1 MRILILTNFYPPYEV
16 GGFEQ
21 NCRDVN
27 LRLQAKGHQ
36 VAVLTSNRGVPADAK
51 HDEPGI
57 YRQLQTQID
66 FAAKPGAA
74 WQFFRRRQH
83 AEQHNEQ
90 VFKNVVAQFQPEVI
104 FIWHIEFLPR
114 QITLQAESFPGV
126 AVAYYLAGFSPAE
139 PDEYWLYWGQPAK
152 KGSIRRLKSLV
163 GDYALAKMRSEG
175 KPLRPK
181 LETVGVVSAYE
192 RERGIAAKTLPADAE
207 VIYNGVE
214 VEQFH
219 NPVKEHINGRLRI
232 LQAGRV
238 SAGKGAHLAIDAL
251 AQLKQNEGN
260 QNVELVIAGTGP
272 DDYLAKLR
280 NMVTEH
286 DLADQVTFTGW
297 LSRTEVPALMSRCHT
312 LLLPTVH
319 HEPFARVILE
329 GMCGGLTV
337 IASRTGGTEELV
349 QHEVTGLTFDG
360 SSQDLA
366 VQMKRLLTE
375 PSLRIQMAKTGQE
388 IVQRDFSLEK
398 MVERLE
404 NLLIKAQV
412 RTGQVEGLL
421 PVSRLSEKPQ
431 MVR

>member
-27 LRLQAKGHQ
+27 LRLQAKGHH
-36 VAVLTSNRGVPADAK
+36 VAVLTSDHGVPANADR
-51 HDEPGI
+51 DEPGI
-57 YRQLQTQID
+57 YRSLQTQVD
-66 FAAKPGAA
+66 FAVKPGAA
-74 WQFFRRRQH
+74 WQFFRRRPH
-83 AEQHNEQ
+83 AERHNEQ
-90 VFKNVVAQFQPEVI
+90 VFKNVVTQFRPEVI
-104 FIWHIEFLPR
+104 FFWHIEFLPR
-114 QITLQAESFPGV
+114 QITLQAEDFPGV

-139 PDEYWLYWGQPAK
+139 PDEYWLYWSQPAQK
-152 KGSIRRLKSLV
+152 TSIRKLKSVV
-163 GDYALAKMRSEG
+163 GGYALAKMRSEG
-175 KPLRPK
+175 QPLRPK
-181 LETVGVVSAYE
+181 LETVAVVSAYE
-192 RERGIAAKTLPADAE
+192 RARGIAAGTLPSDAE

-219 NPVKEHINGRLRI
+219 NPVKAEINGRLRI

-238 SAGKGAHLAIDAL
+238 SAGKGAHLAIEAL

-272 DDYLAKLR
+272 DAYLKQLLEL
-280 NMVTEH
+280 VTAH

-297 LSRTEVPALMSRCHT
+297 LSRTEMPDLMSRCHV

-329 GMCGGLTV
+329 GMCSGLAV

-349 QHEVTGLTFDG
+349 QHNVTGLTFDG

-366 VQMKRLLTE
+366 LQMKRLLTE
-375 PSLRIQMAKTGQE
+375 PNLRIQMAKTGQE

-404 NLLIKAQV
+404 NLLVKAQGKN
-412 RTGQVEGLL
+412 GQVEDPLL
-421 PVSRLSEKPQ
+421 S
-431 MVR
+431 

>member
-27 LRLQAKGHQ
+27 LRLQAKGHH
-36 VAVLTSNRGVPADAK
+36 VAVLTSDHGVPANADR
-51 HDEPGI
+51 DEPGI
-57 YRQLQTQID
+57 YRSLQTQVD
-66 FAAKPGAA
+66 FAVKPGAA
-74 WQFFRRRQH
+74 WQFFRRRPH
-83 AEQHNEQ
+83 AERHNEQ
-90 VFKNVVAQFQPEVI
+90 VFKNVVTQFRPEVI
-104 FIWHIEFLPR
+104 FFWHIEFLPR
-114 QITLQAESFPGV
+114 QITLQAEDFPGV

-139 PDEYWLYWGQPAK
+139 PDEYWLYWSQPAQK
-152 KGSIRRLKSLV
+152 TSIRKLKSVV
-163 GDYALAKMRSEG
+163 GGYALAKMRSEG
-175 KPLRPK
+175 QPLRPK
-181 LETVGVVSAYE
+181 LETVAVVSAYE
-192 RERGIAAKTLPADAE
+192 RARGIAAGTLPSDAE

-219 NPVKEHINGRLRI
+219 NPVKAEINGRLRI

-238 SAGKGAHLAIDAL
+238 SAGKGAHLAIEAL

-272 DDYLAKLR
+272 DAYLKQLLEL
-280 NMVTEH
+280 VTAH

-297 LSRTEVPALMSRCHT
+297 LSRTEMPDLMSRCHV

-329 GMCGGLTV
+329 GMCSGLAV

-349 QHEVTGLTFDG
+349 QHNVTGLTFDG

-366 VQMKRLLTE
+366 LQMKRLLTE
-375 PSLRIQMAKTGQE
+375 PNLRIQMAKTGQE

-404 NLLIKAQV
+404 NLLVKAQGKN
-412 RTGQVEGLL
+412 GQVEDPLL
-421 PVSRLSEKPQ
+421 SSLAIVG
-431 MVR
+431 

>member
-27 LRLQAKGHQ
+27 LRLQAKGHH
-36 VAVLTSNRGVPADAK
+36 VAVLTSDHGVPANADR
-51 HDEPGI
+51 DEPGI
-57 YRQLQTQID
+57 YRSLQTQVD
-66 FAAKPGAA
+66 FAVKPGAA
-74 WQFFRRRQH
+74 WQFFRRRPH
-83 AEQHNEQ
+83 AERHNEQ
-90 VFKNVVAQFQPEVI
+90 VFKNVVTQFRPEVI
-104 FIWHIEFLPR
+104 FFWHIEFLPR
-114 QITLQAESFPGV
+114 QITLQAEDFPGV

-139 PDEYWLYWGQPAK
+139 PDEYWLYWSQPAQK
-152 KGSIRRLKSLV
+152 TSIRKLKSVV
-163 GDYALAKMRSEG
+163 GGYALAKMRSEG
-175 KPLRPK
+175 QPLRPK
-181 LETVGVVSAYE
+181 LETVAVVSAYE
-192 RERGIAAKTLPADAE
+192 RVRGIAAGTLPSDAE

-214 VEQFH
+214 VEQFY
-219 NPVKEHINGRLRI
+219 NPVKAEINGRLRI

-238 SAGKGAHLAIDAL
+238 SAGKGAHLAIEAL

-272 DDYLAKLR
+272 DAYLKQLLEL
-280 NMVTEH
+280 VTAH

-297 LSRTEVPALMSRCHT
+297 LSRTEMPDLMSRCHV

-329 GMCGGLTV
+329 GMCSGLAV

-349 QHEVTGLTFDG
+349 QHNVTGLTFDG

-366 VQMKRLLTE
+366 LQMKRLLTE
-375 PSLRIQMAKTGQE
+375 PNLRIQMAKTGQE

-404 NLLIKAQV
+404 NLLVKAQGKN
-412 RTGQVEGLL
+412 GQVEDPLL
-421 PVSRLSEKPQ
+421 SSLAIVG
-431 MVR
+431 

>member
-27 LRLQAKGHQ
+27 LRLQAKGHH
-36 VAVLTSNRGVPADAK
+36 VAVLTSDHGVPANADR
-51 HDEPGI
+51 DEPGI
-57 YRQLQTQID
+57 YRSLQTQVD
-66 FAAKPGAA
+66 FAVKPGAA
-74 WQFFRRRQH
+74 WQFFRRRPH
-83 AEQHNEQ
+83 AERHNEQ
-90 VFKNVVAQFQPEVI
+90 VFKNVVTQFRPEVI
-104 FIWHIEFLPR
+104 FFWHIEFLPR
-114 QITLQAESFPGV
+114 QITLQAEDFPGV

-139 PDEYWLYWGQPAK
+139 PDEYWLYWSQPAQK
-152 KGSIRRLKSLV
+152 TSIRKLKSVV
-163 GDYALAKMRSEG
+163 GGYALAKMRSEG
-175 KPLRPK
+175 QPLRPK
-181 LETVGVVSAYE
+181 LETVAVVSAYE
-192 RERGIAAKTLPADAE
+192 RARGIAAGTLPSDAE

-219 NPVKEHINGRLRI
+219 NPVKAEINGRLRI

-238 SAGKGAHLAIDAL
+238 SAGKGAHLAIEAL

-272 DDYLAKLR
+272 DAYLKQLLEL
-280 NMVTEH
+280 VTAH

-297 LSRTEVPALMSRCHT
+297 LSRTEMPDLMSRCHV

-329 GMCGGLTV
+329 GMCSGLAV

-349 QHEVTGLTFDG
+349 QHNVTGLTFDG

-366 VQMKRLLTE
+366 LQMKRLLTE
-375 PSLRIQMAKTGQE
+375 PNLRIQMAKTGQE

-404 NLLIKAQV
+404 NLLVKAQGKN
-412 RTGQVEGLL
+412 GQVEDPLL
-421 PVSRLSEKPQ
+421 SPLAIVG
-431 MVR
+431 